1 MAAILLKWPRVS
13 GAPRCGVIVTA
24 LAVTFLTAATSAKAQ
39 DARAILKA
47 MANYVGSQKT
57 ISLSFDSSIEVV
69 TPEIEKIQFSSS
81 GELLLSRPDKLR
93 ATRTG
98 GYADV
103 ELVFDGKTATLYGRN
118 INAYAQEDAPGS
130 IDQLVDWLRSRFG
143 ADMPGADLLVAESYD
158 ALMADVVDAK
168 HIGRGVVDGAECEHL
183 AFRNLDTDWQLWVE
197 VGQHP
202 IPHKYVI
209 TSKTVAGAPQY
220 TLVIRNWKVDVQ
232 PRADAFAFKPMN
244 DAKKLELAALSSIDE
259 VPPGTPAGGPK

>member
-1 MAAILLKWPRVS
+1 MSAILLKWPRVS
-13 GAPRCGVIVTA
+13 GSPRCGMIATA
-24 LAVTFLTAATSAKAQ
+24 LAVTFLTAATPAKAQ

-69 TPEIEKIQFSSS
+69 TPEIEKIQFASS

-118 INAYAQEDAPGS
+118 INAYAQEDTPGS

-158 ALMADVVDAK
+158 ALIADVVDAK

-197 VGQHP
+197 VGPHP

-232 PRADAFAFKPMN
+232 ARADAFAFKPMN
-244 DAKKLELAALSSIDE
+244 DAKKLELAALSGIDE